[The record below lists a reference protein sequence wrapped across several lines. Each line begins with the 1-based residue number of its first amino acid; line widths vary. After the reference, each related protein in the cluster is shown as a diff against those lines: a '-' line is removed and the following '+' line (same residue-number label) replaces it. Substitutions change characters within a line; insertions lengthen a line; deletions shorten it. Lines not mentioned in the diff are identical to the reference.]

1 MDYEKIGQEIRSHR
15 KKNMLSQEQLAE
27 MIGIS
32 VTHMSHIETG
42 STKLSLQ
49 VLVDLAKALQV
60 SADTLL
66 FGTPEISES
75 RLNDLAEIQNGC
87 TTREWMFLMDI
98 LQAAKMSMLKYNLPS
113 GTAKE

>member
-1 MDYEKIGQEIRSHR
+1 MDYEKIGQEIRFHR
-15 KKNMLSQEQLAE
+15 KKHMLSQEQLAE

-60 SADTLL
+60 STDTLL
-66 FGTPEISES
+66 FGTQEISES
-75 RLNDLAEIQNGC
+75 RLRDLAEIRSDC
-87 TTREWMFLMDI
+87 TTKEWLFLMDI
-98 LQAAKMSMLKYNLPS
+98 LQAAKTSLVKYKISS
-113 GTAKE
+113 GTAAE